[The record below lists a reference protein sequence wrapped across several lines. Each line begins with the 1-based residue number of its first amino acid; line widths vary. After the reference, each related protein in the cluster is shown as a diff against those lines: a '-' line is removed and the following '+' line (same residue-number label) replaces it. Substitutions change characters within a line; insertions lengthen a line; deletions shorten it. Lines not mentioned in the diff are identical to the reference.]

1 MEDKKSPFKEFN
13 SINKTMVDYVKS
25 DSENR
30 ALLSLYFDKTENDF
44 LFSWCGSEESL
55 SKMLET
61 SLKKNTAC
69 LYILADI
76 FKNYSAVDLIK
87 MRLNSIPEDD

>member
-30 ALLSLYFDKTENDF
+30 ALLSLYFDKTEDDF
-44 LFSWCGSEESL
+44 LFSWCGSDESL
-55 SKMLET
+55 SRMLET
-61 SLKKNTAC
+61 SLKKNPAC
-69 LYILADI
+69 LDILANI
-76 FKNYSAVDLIK
+76 FKNYSAVDLIQ
-87 MRLNSIPEDD
+87 MNINNIPEDN